1 MARGDGDGTSRRRRR
16 APAPKRGSALRT
28 YQELRDF
35 ESTSEPT
42 AQIRPSA
49 TGRSFVVQQ
58 HAATAM
64 HYDFRLEL
72 DGVLKS
78 WAIPKGPSLS
88 PTDKRL
94 AVQTEDHPV
103 DYRDF
108 EGSIP
113 EDQYGGGPVIVW
125 DRGEWQPKG
134 NPDEGLQKGRLEF
147 SLRGEKLHGA
157 FVLVR
162 MPDRQASPS
171 RKKKDTWLLIKR
183 RDSFARDDGA
193 SSVVTRLPRSVLT
206 DRTIEDIEAGA
217 PALPKRTTSKEASTR
232 ARTAKMPRFGAIE
245 PQLATLVGA
254 VPVAGPTTVGDW
266 IYEIKYDGY
275 RAITTLDHGEVQIAS
290 RNGKDWTSKF
300 PEIAEAVSRIRAKQ
314 AVFDGEIAYVL
325 PDGRTDFQH
334 LQNALGAA
342 AKERAQ
348 IVYFV
353 FDLLY
358 FDGVDLRDEPLITRK
373 DTLRTILAYEKPP
386 LRLADH
392 VDERGETFFTHA
404 CKAGLEGIIAK
415 RADRPHV
422 SGRGRDW
429 VKVKCQKRQEFA
441 IVGFTPPKGSRSGIG
456 ALLLAVHRGGR
467 YQYAGK
473 VGTGFTARTLQDLRK
488 RLDKLTDGAKA
499 PDGAPRMKDAVW
511 VEPKLV
517 GEVRFTEW
525 TKDGVLRHPSFEGL
539 RIDKKPAEVVR
550 ETGDNRVLGITIT
563 HPERIVDR
571 TLGLTKLDLA
581 RYHEAVAERLLAFAK
596 KRPLMLVRCTESWT
610 ADKLGPLQGTKAK
623 RACFVQKHG
632 GRGLTAN
639 IGHSDVEGE
648 EVLYV
653 QKPREVI
660 ELVQFNAIELH
671 GWGSTLPR
679 FDRPDWIVFD
689 LDPDEALG
697 FDKVVEAA
705 LALRASLGAIGLVS
719 FVKTTGGK
727 GLHVVVPLNRRD
739 GWEAVRTFA
748 EDVARAF
755 AEQASDKY
763 VANMSKAKRRGK
775 VFIDYLRNAQ
785 GATAVLPYSP
795 RARPGTPVAMPVA
808 WNDLEHLDP
817 RELDVFSVPKLLA
830 KQKKDP
836 WAGLLQTS
844 QSLGRAKR
852 AKTK

>member
-1 MARGDGDGTSRRRRR
+1 MGKR
-16 APAPKRGSALRT
+16 ASSALQK
-28 YQELRDF
+28 YEALRDF

-42 AQIRPSA
+42 AQIRPSV

-88 PTDKRL
+88 PADKRL

-113 EDQYGGGPVIVW
+113 EGQYGGGPVIVW
-125 DRGEWQPKG
+125 DRGEWSPEG
-134 NPDEGLQKGRLEF
+134 DPEEGLRKGRLEF

-162 MPDRQASPS
+162 MPDRNTSPS

-183 RDSFARDDGA
+183 RDSFARNDGA

-206 DRTIEDIEAGA
+206 DRTIEDVEAGA
-217 PALPKRTTSKEASTR
+217 PALPKGKTTKRTDTR
-232 ARTAKMPRFGAIE
+232 ARTAKMPAFGAIE

-254 VPVAGPTTVGDW
+254 VPVAGPTTPGDW
-266 IYEIKYDGY
+266 VYEIKYDGY
-275 RAITTLDHGEVQIAS
+275 RAITTLDHGKVRIAS
-290 RNGKDWTSKF
+290 RNGKDWTAKF
-300 PEIAEAVSRIRAKQ
+300 PEIAEAVSRLRARQ
-314 AVFDGEIAYVL
+314 AVFDGEIGYVL

-334 LQNALGAA
+334 LQNAMSAG

-358 FDGVDLRDEPLITRK
+358 FDGVDLRDEPLVTRK

-392 VDERGETFFTHA
+392 VDTRGETFFAHA

-415 RADRPHV
+415 RADRPYA

-456 ALLLAVHRGGR
+456 ALLLAVQRGGR

-473 VGTGFTARTLQDLRK
+473 VGTGFTVATLNDLRK
-488 RLDKLTDGAKA
+488 RLDKLDEGRA
-499 PDGAPRMKDAVW
+499 PEGAPRMKDAVW

-539 RIDKKPAEVVR
+539 RVDKKPAEVIR
-550 ETGDNRVLGITIT
+550 ETGDDRVLGIAIS
-563 HPERIVDR
+563 HPDRVVDR

-581 RYHEAVAERLLAFAK
+581 RYYEAVSERLLTYAK

-610 ADKLGPLQGTKAK
+610 ADKLGPMQGTKAK
-623 RACFVQKHG
+623 RACFIQKHR

-639 IGHSDVEGE
+639 IGHSEADGE
-648 EVLYV
+648 EVLFV
-653 QKPREVI
+653 QKPRELI
-660 ELVQFNAIELH
+660 ELAQFNAIELH
-671 GWGSTLPR
+671 GWGAKLPR

-705 LALRASLGAIGLVS
+705 LALRDSLEAIDLVS

-727 GLHVVVPLNRRD
+727 GLHVVVPLTGRD
-739 GWEAVRTFA
+739 GWDAVRTFT

-755 AEQASDKY
+755 AQQAPDKY
-763 VANMSKAKRRGK
+763 VANMSKARRRGK
-775 VFIDYLRNAQ
+775 VFIDYLRNAL

-795 RARPGTPVAMPVA
+795 RARPGTPVAMPIA

-830 KQKKDP
+830 KQRKDP
-836 WAGLLQTS
+836 WAALLDTS
-844 QSLGRAKR
+844 QSLAKKR
-852 AKTK
+852 R